1 MDAQLRKEITA
12 FYRNLQEFVE
22 NRGEGETD
30 TACIHTLRSALYE
43 TLEYNNNAVAARVW
57 MDEIKANLLIL
68 KNVYLFSPGC
78 NDFVQYCENQ
88 IRLWEET

>member
-12 FYRNLQEFVE
+12 FYRSLQEFVE

-30 TACIHTLRSALYE
+30 TACIHTIRSALYE
-43 TLEYNNNAVAARVW
+43 TLEYSNNAVAAQVW
-57 MDEIKANLLIL
+57 MDEITAKLL
-68 KNVYLFSPGC
+68 LFNNAYPFSLEC
-78 NDFVQYCENQ
+78 DDFIQYCENQ

>member
-1 MDAQLRKEITA
+1 MDAQLRKEITD
-12 FYRNLQEFVE
+12 FYRSLQEFVE

-30 TACIHTLRSALYE
+30 TACIHTMRSALYE
-43 TLEYNNNAVAARVW
+43 TLEYSNNTVAAQVW

-68 KNVYLFSPGC
+68 KNAYLFSPER
-78 NDFVQYCENQ
+78 DEFIQYCENQ